1 MLKARGG
8 DISLTLHTLDIT
20 SIINVDSLLVSPVF
34 PPMAFFKDER
44 DVIFNLKVPKIDF
57 LLTNS
62 SLRFEFPLFTN
73 VYTYNTIEKRN
84 ELYIERIDGK
94 MSLEIEPIFG
104 KVRNSIRISQI
115 EVLDFQPNPVD
126 IDEGMMVP
134 EAIQPYFGFLVDWIG
149 DAINL

>member
-1 MLKARGG
+1 M
-8 DISLTLHTLDIT
+8 TLHTLDIT

-104 KVRNSIRISQI
+104 KVRNSIRIS
-115 EVLDFQPNPVD
+115 
-126 IDEGMMVP
+126 
-134 EAIQPYFGFLVDWIG
+134 
-149 DAINL
+149 